1 VAKLVVSRGG
11 AALGSWFIEDE
22 RITIGRAEGAG
33 IRLEDSAVSKQHAAI
48 EMVGNDHI
56 LQDLGSANGTAVNGA
71 RVTRHLLRHGDLIE
85 ILGFQLRYVDHKSV
99 VSTEGERTTIFRA
112 GDVPIAA
119 PGGHAPMPEARVLE
133 LKLPKGV
140 LRSVDKGAAREIA
153 LDRALTALG
162 RKGDE
167 YAAVF
172 RRPEG
177 YFIARVDGKPAR
189 VNGKPVGNDWQRVRA
204 GDSIQV
210 GGDQYELQMVD

>member
-1 VAKLVVSRGG
+1 
-11 AALGSWFIEDE
+11 
-22 RITIGRAEGAG
+22 
-33 IRLEDSAVSKQHAAI
+33 
-48 EMVGNDHI
+48 
-56 LQDLGSANGTAVNGA
+56 
-71 RVTRHLLRHGDLIE
+71 
-85 ILGFQLRYVDHKSV
+85 
-99 VSTEGERTTIFRA
+99 
-112 GDVPIAA
+112 
-119 PGGHAPMPEARVLE
+119 MPEARVLE